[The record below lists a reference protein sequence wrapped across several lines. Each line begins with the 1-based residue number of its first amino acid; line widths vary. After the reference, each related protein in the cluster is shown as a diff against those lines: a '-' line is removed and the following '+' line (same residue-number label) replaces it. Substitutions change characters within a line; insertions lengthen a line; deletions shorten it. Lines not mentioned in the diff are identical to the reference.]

1 MAVKLKKME
10 KLKNQTNSNY
20 SINETDIYLRY
31 TGRKKLVLVVL
42 VCLIILVAI
51 VAVNAGSMNLNL
63 YQVIQSILGNGSN
76 VSDVVI
82 WRIRLPRILAAII
95 AGAGLSVA
103 GCVMQNNLRNP
114 LASPSTLGIS
124 NAAAFGA
131 NLAII
136 VFGAGSI
143 SSTSTDAVT
152 INNPYM
158 VTVSAFVC
166 SMIATMVILLLARI
180 RSFSPEAMVLSGVAL
195 SSLFSAGTIL
205 IQYFAQ
211 DFQIAAVVFWTF
223 GDLGRIAWPEVFI
236 LTCLIGLAFIYFMF
250 KRWDYN
256 ALDSGEETAKSLGVN
271 MERVRQGGMLVS
283 SMIAAVAVSFLG
295 IIGFIGLVGPQI
307 MRRIIG
313 GDHRYLIP
321 ASALMGSLL
330 LLISDTMARTMVAPV
345 VLPVGA
351 ITSFFGAPLFLY
363 LLVRGYQKK

>member
-1 MAVKLKKME
+1 MIQGVTTDSGL
-10 KLKNQTNSNY
+10 NQTV
-20 SINETDIYLRY
+20 IYHKY
-31 TGRKKLVLVVL
+31 TARKRAVIVLL
-42 VCLIILVAI
+42 FLLIIIAAVFAI
-51 VAVNAGSMNLNL
+51 NAGSTDLNL
-63 YQVIQSILGNGSN
+63 YQVIQAVLGKGTDI
-76 VSDVVI
+76 SDIVI
-82 WRIRLPRILAAII
+82 WQIRLPRVLAAII

-143 SSTSTDAVT
+143 QSTGTDAVI

-158 VTVSAFVC
+158 VTAFAF
-166 SMIATMVILLLARI
+166 IWAMVGTAIILLLARF
-180 RSFSPEAMVLSGVAL
+180 RGFSPEAMVLAGVAL

-211 DFQIAAVVFWTF
+211 DVQIAAAVFWTF
-223 GDLGRIAWPEVFI
+223 GDLGRAAWKEVII
-236 LTCLIGLAFIYFMF
+236 LVCLIGLSVIYFMF
-250 KRWDYN
+250 RRWDYN
-256 ALDSGEETAKSLGVN
+256 ALDSGEETAKSLGVHVEN
-271 MERVRQGGMLVS
+271 VRMGGMFVS
-283 SMIAAVAVSFLG
+283 SLITAVAVSFLG

-321 ASALMGSLL
+321 ASALTGSLL
-330 LLISDTMARTMVAPV
+330 LLISDTLARTVVAPV

-363 LLVRGYQKK
+363 LLARGYRKK